1 LVQVLAL
8 SNNSGEPM
16 CSVTKK
22 VGYITAM
29 AKCAPDYFIP
39 EHITTDISEYV
50 HISQLLLIKP
60 HGAEFLRS

>member
-1 LVQVLAL
+1 
-8 SNNSGEPM
+8 M